1 MNKKST
7 IFMELGT
14 VLGMAIALVFTIIFV
29 YIIKQYTN
37 TVPFL
42 FIGFAIIGRVIGYGL
57 DTIVNKSNNH

>member
-14 VLGMAIALVFTIIFV
+14 VLGMAIALVFTIVFV
-29 YIIKQYTN
+29 YFIDKYTE

-42 FIGFAIIGRVIGYGL
+42 FIGFAIIGRLIGFGL
-57 DTIVNKSNNH
+57 DTIVNKANEK